1 MIKDTQ
7 VSMSGS
13 NLLSVDWD
21 FFFPELSYDPELR
34 SLYDWGHQDG
44 GIFFL
49 HDVWY
54 DRAAGFILNNMPLPT
69 TSGDEATFWS
79 RFRFARGCKLYYA
92 ESHHKIYHPRVRRKA
107 FERIV
112 NYDAHHDGGYK
123 MTTEMF
129 LEDRMVTCQN
139 WAIAFQLSGARIET
153 VSPRWKKGAMD
164 VEPTP
169 AVPMHRHQDTG
180 DSPSRPETFDKIF
193 VCRSG
198 GWTPPWLDNKF
209 EVFIADAP
217 VKDKFNLDGVRNRGW
232 SPERLQDEV
241 ATTREMLA
249 KWNEEI
255 QAAEDDQ

>member
-1 MIKDTQ
+1 M
-7 VSMSGS
+7 SMSGS

-129 LEDRMVTCQN
+129 LEDRMALRMRLSPFSTRKTSPCESTATEIG
-139 WAIAFQLSGARIET
+139 AIN
-153 VSPRWKKGAMD
+153 
-164 VEPTP
+164 P
-169 AVPMHRHQDTG
+169 ALVA
-180 DSPSRPETFDKIF
+180 
-193 VCRSG
+193 
-198 GWTPPWLDNKF
+198 TPP
-209 EVFIADAP
+209 
-217 VKDKFNLDGVRNRGW
+217 
-232 SPERLQDEV
+232 SPE
-241 ATTREMLA
+241 
-249 KWNEEI
+249 
-255 QAAEDDQ
+255 